1 MTEDAQKRFDA
12 LLDNTE
18 IGSGFKISLADLSI
32 RGAGNILGA
41 EQHGHIERVGYEM
54 YLEILEETI
63 NEIKTGEKTD
73 DENIDFKIDATT
85 YIPSDYVSPRDK
97 IKLYKRIAQVLSV
110 KDRDDLLGDIELS
123 YGVPDKGIKNLINIA
138 LIKNNV
144 KGFGVKN
151 VIVNRSG
158 AAVNFL
164 SDDVFKNDRLIEAVS
179 KARDSV
185 VLTSTIPPALVFNV
199 KDMTPEE
206 KLNKLATFFSEC

>member
-1 MTEDAQKRFDA
+1 M
-12 LLDNTE
+12 LN
-18 IGSGFKISLADLSI
+18 
-32 RGAGNILGA
+32 
-41 EQHGHIERVGYEM
+41 
-54 YLEILEETI
+54 
-63 NEIKTGEKTD
+63 
-73 DENIDFKIDATT
+73 
-85 YIPSDYVSPRDK
+85 
-97 IKLYKRIAQVLSV
+97 
-110 KDRDDLLGDIELS
+110 DIELS

-151 VIVNRSG
+151 VIVNRNG

-179 KARDSV
+179 KSRDSV